1 MIKVDTNGRNM
12 MGKLGNF
19 LKNNRKP
26 MSFLVLLVVITSAI
40 TYSRIMIQIKM
51 GPVSDSV
58 VFLANALTMADQGTG
73 YSNLLF
79 PPFFSFVVSLF
90 FRMGYVY
97 SSTIFYIDGAFFV
110 VGVVGLYLLLKL
122 KFNDIESFLGALL
135 YATFPIV
142 LIVLGL
148 GLSDLPGVAITIW
161 AFYFLLLAV
170 ERNSRFFY
178 LAVPLFMLA
187 FLTRYNNALLIFPF
201 TLYLLINRDTVNY
214 KNLFGGIIGAFL
226 VIVPVFV
233 FFFQQFGNV
242 LYPFMNFASSS
253 NTVSSANMNAFYN
266 PDIYFFLEKLPSLI
280 GNLGFIIILSSIL
293 AVFCYILWD
302 LTHETRLKSL
312 KSVLSPEIQRYK
324 ILILITVTAV
334 FLLSIGKIQYI
345 LSELLFVLTILIFY
359 ETIKGLDI
367 KHMKL
372 HILFFSWFMAF
383 FIFHSTFVLKDVRY
397 YIVMAPPLAYFM
409 ILGLSVISKRIKL
422 EHRGRNY
429 TLTILAVLIS
439 MLAISS
445 AVSQM
450 PIILHSNQG
459 NVLFNQELISAS
471 NWIAT
476 NDPNY
481 KNQEIYSDLWPNFS
495 WDLKTNVKPVPV
507 FKGNDSFL
515 VGVINFSFDQADSD
529 KFNSY
534 LLTNNADYYLSVRTG
549 LNLTSYVPV
558 KEFGDIIIYKRQ
570 N

>member
-1 MIKVDTNGRNM
+1 
-12 MGKLGNF
+12 MGKLENF
-19 LKNNRKP
+19 LKNNRN
-26 MSFLVLLVVITSAI
+26 SIIFLVLLVSITSLI
-40 TYSRIMIQIKM
+40 TYSRIMVQIKM

-58 VFLANALTMADQGTG
+58 VFLANALTMAGQGTG

-110 VGVVGLYLLLKL
+110 LGVVGLYLLLKL
-122 KFNDIESFLGALL
+122 KFNDIESFLGSLL

-161 AFYFLLLAV
+161 AFYFLVLAV
-170 ERNSRFFY
+170 QRNYRFFY
-178 LAVPLFMLA
+178 LAVPFFMLA

-201 TLYLLINRDTVNY
+201 ALYLLINRDSLNY
-214 KNLFGGIIGAFL
+214 KNLLGGIVGAFL

-233 FFFQQFGNV
+233 FFFEQFGSV
-242 LYPFMNFASSS
+242 IYPFMNFASSS
-253 NTVSSANMNAFYN
+253 NTVSSATINAFYN
-266 PDIYFFLEKLPSLI
+266 PDIYFFLEKLPVLI
-280 GNLGFIIILSSIL
+280 GNLGFIMILGSIL
-293 AVFCYILWD
+293 IIFSYVLWD
-302 LTHETRLKSL
+302 LTQETKLQSL
-312 KSVLSPEIQRYK
+312 KSALTPGIQRYK
-324 ILILITVTAV
+324 ILTLCIITAV
-334 FLLSIGKIQYI
+334 LLLSFGKIQYI
-345 LSELLFVLTILIFY
+345 LSELLFVLAVLLFY
-359 ETIKGLDI
+359 ETIKGLNI

-372 HILFFSWFMAF
+372 DILFFSWFMAF
-383 FIFHSTFVLKDVRY
+383 FIFHSTFILKDMRY
-397 YIVMAPPLAYFM
+397 FILMAPPLAYFM
-409 ILGLSVISKRIKL
+409 ILGLSVISKHIKL
-422 EHRGRNY
+422 EYRGRNY
-429 TLTILAVLIS
+429 TLMILAVLIS
-439 MLAISS
+439 MIAISS

-450 PIILHSNQG
+450 PLILHSNQG
-459 NVLFNQELISAS
+459 NVLFNQEISSAS
-471 NWIAT
+471 NWIAA
-476 NDPNY
+476 NDPTY

-495 WDLKTNVKPVPV
+495 WDLKTDVKPVPV
-507 FKGNDSFL
+507 FRGNDSFL

-534 LLTNNADYYLSVRTG
+534 LLTNNADYYLSVRPG